1 MNVNLI
7 TMSEVEVEPV
17 RWLWYPYIPYGKI
30 TLIQGDPGDG
40 KTTFVLAVA
49 ALLTNGKPM
58 PETEDIAAEPMTVIY
73 QTAEDGLADTIKPRL
88 EEVGADCSRV
98 IVIDENEQA
107 LTLSDERIERA
118 IIKTGA
124 KLMILDPL
132 QAYLGVDVD
141 MHRAN
146 EIRPIFKALAAVAE
160 RTGCAIIIIGHMN
173 KANGTKGV
181 YRGLGSI
188 DIAAAVRSI
197 LLVGRDKEN
206 ENTRIMAHIKS
217 SLAPEGCPIAFELDK
232 DSGFRWIGCYDIN
245 VDDLLNGT
253 RPDREQTKEMQAL
266 SLITEMLREN
276 DLPCNEI
283 YKRLL
288 EHGISN
294 RTVQNAKQTAAIRS
308 YKKGAVWYWSL
319 SQGNNATM
327 QGV

>member
-1 MNVNLI
+1 MKLIKMNEIQAEKV
-7 TMSEVEVEPV
+7 S
-17 RWLWYPYIPYGKI
+17 WLWYPYIPYGKI
-30 TLIQGDPGDG
+30 TLVQGDPGDG

-58 PETEDIAAEPMTVIY
+58 PETEDTTEPMTVIY

-88 EEVGADCSRV
+88 EEVGADCSKV
-98 IVIDENEQA
+98 IVIDESEQA
-107 LTLSDERIERA
+107 LTLSDSRIEKA
-118 IIKTGA
+118 IIQTNA
-124 KLMILDPL
+124 KLLILDPL
-132 QAYLGVDVD
+132 QAYLGESVD

-146 EIRPIFKALAAVAE
+146 EIRPIFKALANVAE
-160 RTGCAIIIIGHMN
+160 RTGCAILIIGHMN
-173 KANGTKGV
+173 KASGTKGM

-217 SLAPEGCPIAFELDK
+217 SLSPEGYPIAFELDK
-232 DSGFRWIGCYDIN
+232 DSGFRWIGFYDIS

-283 YKRLL
+283 YKRLT
-288 EHGISN
+288 EYKISN
-294 RTVQNAKQTAAIRS
+294 RTVQNAKQSAEIRS
-308 YKKGAVWYWSL
+308 YKNGAVWYWSL
-319 SQGNNATM
+319 SQGNNATT